1 MYRKISK
8 TSPAQCYLSQNI
20 IWTFEKTLIRSSDI
34 ARQLVFPNPYHISL
48 TFYQN
53 DNGKKEK
60 GRQNVLYNHLLTKQN
75 AGYQQPI

>member
-1 MYRKISK
+1 MFRKISK

-20 IWTFEKTLIRSSDI
+20 IWIFEKTLIRSSDK
-34 ARQLVFPNPYHISL
+34 ANFFFQNPYHISL

-53 DNGKKEK
+53 EHGKKEK

-75 AGYQQPI
+75 EGYH